1 MPMGGPPPGLA
12 QLPPQPPGMGAPP
25 IGGGDPVS
33 QLSTMVGGLQQQQA
47 QNDAAAQGALMVL
60 GQLLS
65 QQASPQA
72 VDAQS
77 SPGPMVPNA
86 GPAQV

>member
-1 MPMGGPPPGLA
+1 
-12 QLPPQPPGMGAPP
+12 MGAPP
-25 IGGGDPVS
+25 MAGGDPVS
-33 QLSTMVGGLQQQQA
+33 QLAAQVGQLQQQQA
-47 QNDAAAQGALMVL
+47 GTDAAAQGALMVL

-86 GPAQV
+86 GAMGQ